1 MGTSPVS
8 LRDLNQAEGDLART
22 FPMKD
27 PQRVK
32 VIVQKRMSQLNQV
45 IEDNRQRRIKIAG
58 KLMKEAEAEQELAK
72 LMDSLGADGETT
84 MQLKKLQNELKDS
97 MSR

>member
-1 MGTSPVS
+1 
-8 LRDLNQAEGDLART
+8 
-22 FPMKD
+22 MKD

>member
-8 LRDLNQAEGDLART
+8 LRDLNQIDGSPART